1 MNQTSVALRNTF
13 TVLFFIA
20 FLLAVLGGL
29 FSFNLVYARAS
40 EISLEFLPV
49 WKAANNLLIEGLSPY
64 GEFTTYEIQKMVYGR
79 VAGPGEL
86 PLRVGMPMP
95 LMLIFLPFGAFTEL
109 EQARAAWMVV
119 LQLSMTLLLVFSLRL
134 TGWRAHWLWIFLLFL
149 FGFSWAYTID
159 SLLSA
164 SFSILLVMF
173 LFGSLLAL
181 RASLDELAGM
191 LLAFSFFNLEMG
203 GLLLL
208 FILLWTAF
216 NRRWRVWAG
225 LLMTL
230 TILSFIAFIIDAGW
244 VMSFFFSAILNWRAN
259 QDPTTFSLF
268 MGWFPGL
275 GERIAWGLTFVA
287 LLFLM
292 LESQQALIR
301 RNNLQFFW
309 VASLVAAVTP
319 LVGLPVKD
327 AGLVFLL
334 PAFLL
339 SASVIA
345 QRWAAIG
352 PWMALFILILV
363 SAASWLLTIYQ
374 VESGF
379 LWMSLLAVVLL
390 YWVRWWVVRPARLW
404 AEQISV
410 AGNRYAPY

>member
-1 MNQTSVALRNTF
+1 MNQKSVALRNTF

-20 FLLAVLGGL
+20 FLVATLGGL
-29 FSFNLVYARAS
+29 FSFNLVYTRSS
-40 EISLEFLPV
+40 EISLEFLPI

-64 GEFTTYEIQKMVYGR
+64 GEFTTYEIQQMVYGR

-95 LMLIFLPFGAFTEL
+95 LLIIFLPLGAFAEMEL
-109 EQARAAWMVV
+109 ARAAWMVI
-119 LQLSMTLLLVFSLRL
+119 LQLSMVFLLGFSIRL
-134 TGWRAHWLWIFLLFL
+134 TGWRVHGLWLFLFFL

-159 SLLSA
+159 SLQSA
-164 SFSILLVMF
+164 SFSILLAMF

-191 LLAFSFFNLEMG
+191 LLAFSFFYLEMG

-208 FILLWTAF
+208 FILFWTAF
-216 NRRWRVWAG
+216 KGRWRVWAG
-225 LLMTL
+225 LLMTM
-230 TILSFIAFIIDAGW
+230 TILAFIAFIIDSGW
-244 VMSFFFSAILNWRAN
+244 VMSFLFSAILNWRAS

-268 MGWFPGL
+268 LGWFPGL
-275 GERIAWGLTFVA
+275 GGRIALGLTFVT
-287 LLFLM
+287 LLLLM
-292 LESQQALIR
+292 LESQQALQR
-301 RNNLQFFW
+301 RNELQAFW
-309 VASLVAAVTP
+309 VACLVAAVTP

-339 SASVIA
+339 SALVMA
-345 QRWAAIG
+345 QRWSVIG
-352 PWMALFILILV
+352 PWVALFILLLAA
-363 SAASWLLTIYQ
+363 AASWLLTIYQ

-379 LWMSLLAVVLL
+379 LWMSLLTVLLL

-404 AEQISV
+404 ADQVS
-410 AGNRYAPY
+410 AGGKRYAPF